1 MRQPEEFRQQI
12 VNELKK
18 IRFPGSDPS
27 ETELAELEEESPA
40 TMGELSPQLFAELA
54 TARNKQLITKE
65 QQSRL
70 QETVVG
76 FFGLSVGSHAALTW
90 MMQSRAN
97 AVKISDP
104 DTVDWTNLNRL
115 RFGVQTVGQPKV
127 AIVRAELEAINP
139 YTKVHS
145 TRKTDEDT
153 VKGLFSTAPALNLV
167 VDAIDDL
174 PSKLLLRQLARE
186 HQIPLLSAVDV
197 GDNIFL
203 DVERYDQDTDL
214 VPFLGRVP
222 EIETLDLN
230 SLDTRR
236 RTQLLIQLVGLEHNS
251 EAMLYSLTQIGTSI
265 PTWPQLGATAT
276 MAGGL
281 ICTTIKKIVLGEE
294 IPSGRV
300 ILSMDELLDRSYGA
314 PSRVTAREKTMSE
327 IKSAL
332 QIT

>member
-1 MRQPEEFRQQI
+1 MRPPEAFRQQI
-12 VNELKK
+12 VAELKK
-18 IRFPGSDPS
+18 IRFPGRSPSDA
-27 ETELAELEEESPA
+27 ELAELKKEAPTA
-40 TMGELSPQLFAELA
+40 IDDLSPQLFAELT
-54 TARNKQLITKE
+54 TARNKQLITREE
-65 QQSRL
+65 QLKL

-97 AVKISDP
+97 AIFISDP
-104 DTVDWTNLNRL
+104 DTIDWTNLNRL
-115 RFGVQTVGQPKV
+115 RFGVHTIGQPKV
-127 AIVRAELEAINP
+127 AVVQAELEAINP
-139 YTKVHS
+139 FTKVHS
-145 TRKTDEDT
+145 TSKTDPET
-153 VKGLFSTAPALNLV
+153 VRQFFSSTPALNFV

-186 HQIPLLSAVDV
+186 QQIPLLSAVDV

-203 DVERYDQDTDL
+203 DIERYDQDKNII
-214 VPFLGRVP
+214 PFLGRVP

-230 SLDTRR
+230 TLDPRR

-281 ICTTIKKIVLGEE
+281 ICTTIKKIVLGES

-300 ILSMDELLDRSYGA
+300 ILSMDELLDTTFSS
-314 PSRVTAREKTMSE
+314 PSRVQGRERTMSE
-327 IKSAL
+327 IKAAL